1 MKSASL
7 ISLFGSMLLVLS
19 CDTGVSPSSPAQL
32 PNAELVPDVVA
43 GPYSFANFELGA
55 TPGTV
60 CPGGAGCTNTAAEP
74 AIHADAAGNFYVGSE
89 LGLGAGTL
97 AWKSTDGGQHYTAL
111 TSPDQISQEA
121 GGIAPGGGDVDVAVA
136 TATNA
141 AGLYNAY
148 VATLSLA
155 NVTVSTSQDGGQT
168 WNKNVLSAAVPVDD
182 REWIAADG
190 ASKVCVS
197 YHDVATFNIDVNC
210 SADAGATFLQP
221 GSAIDVNHLFLLN
234 DNSTGNLVIDP
245 ASHSI
250 YQVFSGIANSME
262 AVGTS
267 SHFHAVWVAVSH
279 DGGHTFTDYPVYI
292 NPDAS
297 VDYGHQFINATVDQA
312 GTVYA
317 VYNDNHNLFYSYS
330 TDQGRT
336 WSAPA
341 QVNQA
346 PSATAI
352 MPWSVACAPGQLDIA
367 WYGTSFYDGTT
378 IPDNYPASATWYV
391 YFAQNLS
398 ASSGGAFTQVAA
410 TPVIHFGGVCESGVT
425 CSGNRDLFDDFGIAV
440 APATGL
446 ASITYSDDQPG
457 NTGAADHTTIATQTA
472 GPGICG
478 P

>member
-1 MKSASL
+1 MKVAASVTL
-7 ISLFGSMLLVLS
+7 VGSMLVILS
-19 CDTGVSPSSPAQL
+19 CDSGITPFVARPTIAS
-32 PNAELVPDVVA
+32 DVVSGA
-43 GPYSFANFELGA
+43 YSFANFELGA
-55 TPGTV
+55 APGTV
-60 CPGGAGCTNTAAEP
+60 CPGNAGCVNGAAEP
-74 AIHADAAGNFYVGSE
+74 AIRADATGTFYASSE

-97 AWKSTDGGQHYTAL
+97 AWKSTDGGLHYTAL

-121 GGIAPGGGDVDVAVA
+121 GGIAPGGGDVDVGVA
-136 TATNA
+136 TAPNA
-141 AGLYNAY
+141 HGLYNVY

-155 NVTVSTSQDGGQT
+155 NVTVSASQDGGQT
-168 WNKNVLSAAVPVDD
+168 WSKNVLTAAVPVDD

-210 SADAGATFLQP
+210 SSDAGATFLQP
-221 GSAIDVNHLFLLN
+221 GSAIDLNHLFLLN

-245 ASHSI
+245 ASHTI
-250 YQVFSGIANSME
+250 YQVLSGIANTME

-279 DGGHTFTDYPVYI
+279 DGGLTFTDYPVYI

-317 VYNDNHNLFYSYS
+317 VYTDNHNLFYSFS
-330 TDQGRT
+330 TDQGKT
-336 WSAPA
+336 WSAPV
-341 QVNQA
+341 QVSQA
-346 PSATAI
+346 PSATAV
-352 MPWSVACAPGQLDIA
+352 MPWSIACGPGQLDIV

-378 IPDNYPASATWYV
+378 VPDNYPPSAAWYV
-391 YFAQNLS
+391 YFAQNVN
-398 ASSGGAFTQVAA
+398 AAGGGPFTQVAA

-440 APATGL
+440 APTTGL
-446 ASITYSDDQPG
+446 ASIVFSDDQPG
-457 NTGAADHTTIATQTA
+457 NSSGDNHTAIATQTG
-472 GPGICG
+472 GPGIC

>member
-1 MKSASL
+1 MKAAIAVPL
-7 ISLFGSMLLVLS
+7 LGSMLLILS
-19 CDTGVSPSSPAQL
+19 CDTAVTPFSMRHNPTTDAL
-32 PNAELVPDVVA
+32 T
-43 GPYSFANFELGA
+43 GPLAFTTFELGA
-55 TPGTV
+55 APGTV
-60 CPGGAGCTNTAAEP
+60 CPGPTGCVNGAAEP
-74 AIHADAAGNFYVGSE
+74 AIRADATGNFYVGSE

-97 AWKSTDGGQHYTAL
+97 AWKSTDGGLHYTAL

-121 GGIAPGGGDVDVAVA
+121 GGIAPGGGDVDVGVA
-136 TATNA
+136 TAPNA
-141 AGLYNAY
+141 HGAYNVY

-168 WNKNVLSAAVPVDD
+168 WSKNVLSAAIPVDD

-197 YHDVATFNIDVNC
+197 YHDAATFNIDVNC

-221 GSAIDVNHLFLLN
+221 GSAIDLNHLFLLN

-245 ASHSI
+245 ASHTI
-250 YQVFSGIANSME
+250 YQVLSGIANTME

-279 DGGHTFTDYPVYI
+279 DGGQTFTDYPIYI
-292 NPDAS
+292 NPDAT

-317 VYNDNHNLFYSYS
+317 VYTDNHNLFYSFS
-330 TDQGRT
+330 TDQGKT
-336 WSAPA
+336 WSAPV

-352 MPWSVACAPGQLDIA
+352 MPWSVACGAGQLDIV
-367 WYGTSFYDGTT
+367 WYGTSFYDGSTV
-378 IPDNYPASATWYV
+378 PDNYPPSATWYV
-391 YFAQNLS
+391 YFAQSLN
-398 ASSGGAFTQVAA
+398 AAGGGTFTQAAA

-425 CSGNRDLFDDFGIAV
+425 CSGNRDLFDDFGISA
-440 APATGL
+440 APQTGL
-446 ASITYSDDQPG
+446 ASIVFSDDQPG
-457 NTGAADHTTIATQTA
+457 NSGADTHTAIATQTG
-472 GPGICG
+472 GPGIC
-478 P
+478 PATP